1 MVVRSCA
8 WFTDLVRTR
17 PPPVPSAHSPTLS
30 RSVCTERGG
39 PRRTEA
45 RVRHRSIPLRGRCPR
60 PPHSS
65 PSVSTKRAVPGR
77 VPAVGFAVKTQN
89 GCPRVGPGRGKGSRF
104 GSRRVFGEGDIGAGQ
119 RDAVPGRVRPHQAQ
133 PQSVPASPS
142 RSTASDG
149 ERAVSTRGT
158 GAAETASGVLRPPV
172 ICHCP
177 GFSRVESPTAENTAS
192 RQWPGTLRL
201 RQSADWL
208 HELTGT
214 TSGGETVTGR
224 GAVSVAARP

>member
-30 RSVCTERGG
+30 RSVCTGTRWS
-39 PRRTEA
+39 RRTEA

-65 PSVSTKRAVPGR
+65 PSVFTKRAVPGR

-149 ERAVSTRGT
+149 ERAVSTRG
-158 GAAETASGVLRPPV
+158 P
-172 ICHCP
+172 
-177 GFSRVESPTAENTAS
+177 
-192 RQWPGTLRL
+192 
-201 RQSADWL
+201 
-208 HELTGT
+208 
-214 TSGGETVTGR
+214 
-224 GAVSVAARP
+224 ARPRRRAGCSARR